1 MHSSIFCHRLFDS
14 FFSLGSLQL
23 RASGLSVSCL
33 GFQLCGCLC
42 CLDFLSLSKSTLFVF
57 SISVRQTVDSV
68 VCFYFDSQFIFFFR
82 VTLVAIFSPPP
93 PPALL
98 PFYSLCGDH
107 LALLSPVE
115 QGPSGSFLAMLSASL
130 SSVSLSPCLSPQNLC
145 SSLSNTCDLLVAWF
159 TII

>member
-1 MHSSIFCHRLFDS
+1 M
-14 FFSLGSLQL
+14 
-23 RASGLSVSCL
+23 
-33 GFQLCGCLC
+33 
-42 CLDFLSLSKSTLFVF
+42 
-57 SISVRQTVDSV
+57 DSV
-68 VCFYFDSQFIFFFR
+68 VCFYFDSQFIFFR

-115 QGPSGSFLAMLSASL
+115 QRPSGSFLAMLSASL

-159 TII
+159 TIISVSRLLSAILGELLDAPFSVATKLKFEACFSISGHAFSSPGIHCGRGGAKLWR